1 MDSSADA
8 PQARDRH
15 FAGSILLTLLIGII
29 IFAAIIFLSVGRW
42 LIAEDPL
49 DKADAIVILSGR
61 MPVRAKEAA
70 RLYNAGYAAQ
80 VWLTR
85 TNEPAASLQE
95 MHIAYIGEAFFNFRG
110 FMTRGGSSE

>member
-8 PQARDRH
+8 PQARNRH
-15 FAGSILLTLLIGII
+15 FAGSILLTLLVGII

-70 RLYNAGYAAQ
+70 RLYNTGSPAQ
-80 VWLTR
+80 VWPTP
-85 TNEPAASLQE
+85 TNHPPPSLNPPPITSTPS
-95 MHIAYIGEAFFNFRG
+95 HFF
-110 FMTRGGSSE
+110 T